1 MFFFSLLCPVYCVS
15 LCVARRKPT
24 TKAARAAR
32 LTTWP
37 RSSWGPLQLLS
48 ASRPTTKTH
57 PSEQLPPTTLNST
70 LTTHKPKGGR
80 RKLTACFFFFL
91 QLNTYRWF
99 LFYSSS
105 MLRTTPCFAHFLS
118 MFVICLLYG
127 SLCLTH
133 HPACL
138 THHPAFLFVLGSCS
152 PFCFRLL
159 AFLSMLAVTLTLAGC
174 SIKTYVLSIY
184 LSTFFF
190 IYIYTIGNF

>member
-1 MFFFSLLCPVYCVS
+1 MTPKQLGSTAASFSFTTYDENSPKRAAPTHDPQQHTHDPQTKRRSQEAHSLL
-15 LCVARRKPT
+15 
-24 TKAARAAR
+24 
-32 LTTWP
+32 
-37 RSSWGPLQLLS
+37 
-48 ASRPTTKTH
+48 
-57 PSEQLPPTTLNST
+57 
-70 LTTHKPKGGR
+70 
-80 RKLTACFFFFL
+80 FFFL